1 MMEYTHLTDLTSMLQ
16 ALLAGVAM
24 GVYYDIFRFLRRV
37 FKFSELSVVFQ
48 DLLFWISSA
57 VFLFFICLK
66 LNAGFMRIYFVIFTM
81 TGWLIYFMTAGK
93 LIFRLFDGILKILNR
108 IFDTIKKGFLKIS
121 EGFYLK
127 IR

>member
-1 MMEYTHLTDLTSMLQ
+1 MMEYTHLTDITSLLQ

-24 GVYYDIFRFLRRV
+24 GIYYDIFRFLRRI

-48 DLLFWISSA
+48 DLLFWITSA

-66 LNAGFMRIYFVIFTM
+66 LNAGFIRIYFVIFAM
-81 TGWLIYFMTAGK
+81 VGWLIYFMTAGK
-93 LIFRLFDGILKILNR
+93 LIFKLFDSIIKIFNR
-108 IFDTIKKGFLKIS
+108 IFDTIQKLFIKIL
-121 EGFYLK
+121 ERIYLK